1 MASEVLPFGLVGPAV
16 PGEVTSAELIPG
28 SVIPS
33 EPRAGFGVA
42 AELSPLDTAIPSCAL
57 RAAPSV
63 SPAISYTSLGRA
75 PGGGEPPLQSPI
87 VTEYTLIP
95 SFSAAFQGDNRKTGR
110 RKGPAFERRRPI
122 EQS

>member
-16 PGEVTSAELIPG
+16 PGDVTSAKLTPG

-57 RAAPSV
+57 RAAPSG
-63 SPAISYTSLGRA
+63 SPAISCTSPGPGSLWRRA
-75 PGGGEPPLQSPI
+75 PTQSRI
-87 VTEYTLIP
+87 VTEYTLI
-95 SFSAAFQGDNRKTGR
+95 SGFFAALQGDEPETGR
-110 RKGPAFERRRPI
+110 RRK
-122 EQS
+122 